1 MDCLN
6 KEQLLLLQQN
16 LTYEVYEQFMNMFNE
31 KDEELPKNINERNK
45 YILETMKNHVYWGQ
59 IHGWGENR
67 VYCHL
72 PKRIHMLMKDNGPHG
87 IYTMFKGNTRK
98 ELLNFLEEF
107 KQYTPSTYIHSECME
122 VEEEELEDPESIE
135 YQQKPMMNR
144 WMDDGVGS
152 IKLER
157 HNAVDF
163 KQ

>member
-72 PKRIHMLMKDNGPHG
+72 PKQKHMMLKYHGPHD
-87 IYTMFKGNTRK
+87 IYRRFRGNTRK
-98 ELLNFLEEF
+98 ELLKFLDEI
-107 KQYTPSTYIHSECME
+107 KKYTPSTYIPSECMK